1 MACNSWYAALTSM
14 TWRILELIATRSPSL
29 AQRSPASPL
38 RHARRTH
45 SMSEP
50 ALKKP
55 KMGVDDADFYRL
67 PRQRFMRSSLLLMQ
81 PTDHHLRLASQIGVT
96 DIVCAYPGSSFEAVS
111 ALKARIESFGLKFS
125 VVERLVPHD
134 KIVHNKPGRDEQIEK
149 VAELQAALRQSQVD
163 EDGGRGEEHPC
174 PRCPTE

>member
-1 MACNSWYAALTSM
+1 
-14 TWRILELIATRSPSL
+14 
-29 AQRSPASPL
+29 
-38 RHARRTH
+38 
-45 SMSEP
+45 MSEP
-50 ALKKP
+50 APKKP
-55 KMGVDDADFYRL
+55 KTGGDAADSADSTFYRL

-134 KIVHNKPGRDEQIEK
+134 KIVHNKPGRDEQIENFK
-149 VAELQAALRQSQVD
+149 VLLRAM
-163 EDGGRGEEHPC
+163 GRAGVETLC
-174 PRCPTE
+174 YKR